1 MHFASTATIYNA
13 MIDRRQS
20 RILAMQ
26 FLCQIEGVGQEVLSQ
41 LDEFLADES
50 EDVGVRE
57 YARDLVT
64 DAWRNTTA
72 IDGHIQAVAVR
83 WDVKRMTTVDRN
95 ILRVA
100 VCEMMHRSTVPP
112 NVVINESIE
121 IGKLFGTAESGA
133 FINGVLD
140 GVAKGMQ
147 ATASAS
153 AATEPTA

>member
-1 MHFASTATIYNA
+1 

-50 EDVGVRE
+50 NDPGVRE
-57 YARDLVT
+57 YARDLVS
-64 DAWRNTTA
+64 DAWRNTAT
-72 IDGHIQAVAVR
+72 IDERIQASAPK

-100 VCEMMHRSTVPP
+100 VCEMVHRHGVPP

-121 IGKLFGTAESGA
+121 IGKQFGTAESGA

-140 GVAKGMQ
+140 GVAKAM
-147 ATASAS
+147 AANAVKAS
-153 AATEPTA
+153 E